1 MKVEISI
8 KFPIILLYF
17 SVVLLLS
24 CSACNQS
31 EDQISDSTWTPGTE
45 EHVDPES
52 GDTYYITRQPAAEDG
67 ALVSIVSGPDST
79 AVAIARVDQDKLEL
93 ITIDHA
99 TGEITQHT
107 NDVEYSTIYD
117 LEDYLPS

>member
-1 MKVEISI
+1 MRK
-8 KFPIILLYF
+8 LLP
-17 SVVLLLS
+17 LLLALGLTLS
-24 CSACNQS
+24 LCTACSQK
-31 EDQISDSTWTPGTE
+31 EEPSDGTWTPGAE

-107 NDVEYSTIYD
+107 NDVEYSAIYD